1 MRFTTLFSIIFA
13 LIGIS
18 FSIVG
23 LTVQSAIKVHLTKSS
38 IPPYCIMFDTKNE
51 IYVTINKEQKVAVRF
66 SDTAKTTHSF
76 QYKASEQNAIT
87 TQVLSWQRKHIRTD
101 VIVIADKSLPFPVIR
116 DILYSLKITKIHKA
130 HFVVRF

>member
-23 LTVQSAIKVHLTKSS
+23 LTIQSAIKVHLPKSS
-38 IPPYCIMFDTKNE
+38 QPPYCIMFDTINE
-51 IYVTINKEQKVAVRF
+51 IYVTINKEQKVEVKF
-66 SDTAKTTHSF
+66 SDEAEVTYSF
-76 QYKASEQNAIT
+76 QYKASEQNIVAT
-87 TQVLSWQRKHIRTD
+87 EVLSWQQKHTRAD
-101 VIVIADKSLPFPVIR
+101 VIVIADKSLSFPIIR

-130 HFVVRF
+130 YFIVRF